1 MASST
6 QYGKALFEITEELG
20 TTEQVL
26 ADMAAVRS
34 LMSASPEYPKLLDT
48 PAVPKEERVGLIE
61 EAFGSFDTHLVN
73 LIKILSEH
81 HSAYLFEKV
90 CSEYSALYDVSRN
103 IERAVAIS
111 ARPMSEEQI
120 ERLRVKL
127 ESMTGKTVKLKNTV
141 DPSILGGLKVRFSG
155 KQLDGS
161 VKARLDSFEKSLRDL
176 VI

>member
-1 MASST
+1 MASSK

-26 ADMAAVRS
+26 ADMQAVRA
-34 LMSASPEYPKLLDT
+34 LMSASAEYPKLLDT
-48 PAVPKEERVGLIE
+48 PAVPKEERVELIE
-61 EAFGSFDTHLVN
+61 KALGSFDTHLVN

-81 HSAYLFEKV
+81 HSTYLFPKV
-90 CSEYSALYDVSRN
+90 CDEYSALYDASRG

-111 ARPMSEEQI
+111 AKPMSEEQKAA
-120 ERLRVKL
+120 LVKKL
-127 ESMTGKTVKLKNTV
+127 ENMTGKTVKLENTV
-141 DPSILGGLKVRFSG
+141 DPEILGGLKVRFSG

-161 VKARLDSFEKSLRDL
+161 IKTRLDSFEANLREL